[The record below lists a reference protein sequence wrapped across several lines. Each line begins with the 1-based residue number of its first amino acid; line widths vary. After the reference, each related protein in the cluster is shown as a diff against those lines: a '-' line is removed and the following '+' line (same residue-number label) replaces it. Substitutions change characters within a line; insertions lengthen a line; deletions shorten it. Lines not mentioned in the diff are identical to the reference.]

1 MERRGEDGDGR
12 SVIGE
17 CAKDKC
23 QCCIDRVDDKK
34 TCAKNTADKVFD
46 VMTKTCDYCPSKDQ
60 CRQFWKDAQTCVD
73 TNIDDIDSKDVCT
86 RFGFCSA
93 SSLCSQMGVF
103 QGACEQALSA
113 FTQTFGNDQA
123 TLEQHLPHTSVVVL
137 PAKHD
142 DKVEE
147 KDSNS
152 TCVLCEYMMHILSN
166 YIHREST
173 AEEIE
178 ESLKKVC
185 QQMPGTLQ
193 KECGEFV
200 ENYGAVVI
208 ATLVREFD
216 VSSLCR
222 KLNLCTSTMKVNV
235 SHLTKANVGACG
247 VCDYVSTYVN
257 FAMKR
262 DSSEKSL
269 GRALSSVCGHL
280 SSEQQ
285 SQCETIVALFAPHIR
300 ELQMNL
306 GDNFCQKLTMC
317 ETPMMKLTPA
327 IRRTE
332 KEEKNVIV
340 QNVDDAPQCML
351 CHYIVSYLDAVL
363 KNNKSEAAVEAALA
377 RVCTILPSRSDS
389 ETMVR
394 KRDHLS
400 LS

>member
-1 MERRGEDGDGR
+1 M
-12 SVIGE
+12 I
-17 CAKDKC
+17 
-23 QCCIDRVDDKK
+23 
-34 TCAKNTADKVFD
+34 
-46 VMTKTCDYCPSKDQ
+46 KTCDYCPSKGQ

-73 TNIDDIDSKDVCT
+73 TNIDNIDSKDVCT

-123 TLEQHLPHTSVVVL
+123 TLEQHLPHTSVVIL
-137 PAKHD
+137 PIKND

-152 TCVLCEYMMHILSN
+152 TCVLCEYMMHILSS

-185 QQMPGTLQ
+185 QQMPGTLKKQ
-193 KECGEFV
+193 CDEFV

-222 KLNLCTSTMKVNV
+222 KLNLCTSAMKVNV
-235 SHLTKANVGACG
+235 GHLTQANAGACG

-262 DSSEKSL
+262 DASEKSL

-280 SSEQQ
+280 SVEQQ

-306 GDNFCQKLTMC
+306 GDNFCQKLAMC
-317 ETPMMKLTPA
+317 QSSGDVAKPVPA
-327 IRRTE
+327 KALPNRRPLVRLPLRKSE
-332 KEEKNVIV
+332 AAV
-340 QNVDDAPQCML
+340 VDDAEKRTIMHNLDDTPQCTL
-351 CHYIVSYLDAVL
+351 CHYVITYLDAVL
-363 KNNKSEAAVEAALA
+363 KNNKSAEAIEAALEK
-377 RVCTILPSRSDS
+377 VCTILPS
-389 ETMVR
+389 T
-394 KRDHLS
+394 
-400 LS
+400 